1 METGLQ
7 VFLERSVVGV
17 ARRTAVLLAVL
28 TTTMLG
34 LGVGS
39 AVARPAPMTPLAPA
53 GRLLTTGSAL
63 TASTPA
69 TTPTTPAVATTPNS
83 TVTTT
88 TSTVTTPTT
97 PAVTTTTTSTVT
109 TPTVTTTTPTPPPV
123 TTEGVLLC
131 SGYTACST
139 GGFTTNG
146 YAANEKTSWWRMYPG
161 DNCTN
166 YVAYVESQV
175 FGVTAPTYLLG
186 DADQWAANAG
196 ANGVP
201 IDDTPTVGAVAFWGA
216 GTVGMKRY
224 GHVAIVEAVGPNDSY
239 IDISQSGM
247 GKSDDGYDWER
258 IYAGSTV
265 WEPWPN
271 SFIHFPGANIP
282 QPQAKPVQAPV
293 SWPQVMLSQ
302 LTWGTQSSGAA
313 NMLLQLPMLG

>member
-1 METGLQ
+1 METRLQ

-17 ARRTAVLLAVL
+17 TRRTAVLLAVL

-34 LGVGS
+34 LGVLGVGS
-39 AVARPAPMTPLAPA
+39 AVARPAAMAPPAPA
-53 GRLLTTGSAL
+53 RTLV
-63 TASTPA
+63 STSPA
-69 TTPTTPAVATTPNS
+69 TTAATPTTGATTTPTVATSTVATT
-83 TVTTT
+83 T
-88 TSTVTTPTT
+88 
-97 PAVTTTTTSTVT
+97 AA
-109 TPTVTTTTPTPPPV
+109 TVTTTTPAPPPV

-139 GGFTTNG
+139 DGFTTNG

-175 FGVTAPTYLLG
+175 FGVTEPTYLLG

-201 IDDTPTVGAVAFWGA
+201 VDNTPTVGSVAFWGA

-239 IDISQSGM
+239 IDVSQSGM

-282 QPQAKPVQAPV
+282 QPQAQAAAVQAPV
-293 SWPQVMLSQ
+293 TWPQVMLSQ
-302 LTWGTQSSGAA
+302 LTWGTQSNGADT
-313 NMLLQLPMLG
+313 LLQLPTLG

>member
-39 AVARPAPMTPLAPA
+39 ALAQPAPTIPA
-53 GRLLTTGSAL
+53 
-63 TASTPA
+63 
-69 TTPTTPAVATTPNS
+69 TPTTPATPTVTS
-83 TVTTT
+83 PTVTTT
-88 TSTVTTPTT
+88 TVTTPT
-97 PAVTTTTTSTVT
+97 VTSPTVATT

-131 SGYTACST
+131 SGYKACST
-139 GGFTTNG
+139 GGFTTND

-175 FGVTAPTYLLG
+175 FGVTEPTYLLG

-201 IDDTPTVGAVAFWGA
+201 VDDTPTVGAVAFWGA

-224 GHVAIVEAVGPNDSY
+224 GHVAIVEAVGPNASY
-239 IDISQSGM
+239 IDVSQSGM
-247 GKSDDGYDWER
+247 GKSDNGYDWER
-258 IYAGSTV
+258 IYAASTA

-282 QPQAKPVQAPV
+282 QPQAQAAAVQAPV
-293 SWPQVMLSQ
+293 TWPQVMLSQ

-313 NMLLQLPMLG
+313 IPLLQLPTLG

>member
-39 AVARPAPMTPLAPA
+39 AVARPALTTAPAPAAPAAPA
-53 GRLLTTGSAL
+53 GTLTTDSTP

-69 TTPTTPAVATTPNS
+69 
-83 TVTTT
+83 
-88 TSTVTTPTT
+88 TTPTT

-109 TPTVTTTTPTPPPV
+109 TPITPTVTTTTPTPPPV

-139 GGFTTNG
+139 DGFTTNG

-161 DNCTN
+161 NNCTN

-175 FGVTAPTYLLG
+175 FGVTEPTYLLG
-186 DADQWAANAG
+186 NADQWAANAG

-201 IDDTPTVGAVAFWGA
+201 VDDTPTVGAVAFWGA
-216 GTVGMKRY
+216 NTVGMKRY
-224 GHVAIVEAVGPNDSY
+224 GHVAIVEAVGPNNSY
-239 IDISQSGM
+239 IDVSQSGM

-258 IYAGSTV
+258 IYAGSTT

-302 LTWGTQSSGAA
+302 LTWGAQSSGAA
-313 NMLLQLPMLG
+313 NTLLQLPTLG